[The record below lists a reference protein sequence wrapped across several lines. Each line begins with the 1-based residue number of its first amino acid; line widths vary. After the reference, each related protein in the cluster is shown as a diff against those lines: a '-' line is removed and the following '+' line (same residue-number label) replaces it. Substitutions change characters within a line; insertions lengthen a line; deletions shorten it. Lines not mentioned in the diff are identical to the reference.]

1 MSNFVSSPGRI
12 PSAAAQLLNSQTLS
26 SFGRDN
32 STPAQPI
39 LYSEDLPPHLQL
51 QQQQQ
56 RAIAGR
62 RRQIAVPK
70 VVDVTGEKVRES
82 FETFI
87 EEFVDPEQA
96 DDDWDGKIYLAQIEA
111 MKTYEYST
119 LYVDYQHLLLRE
131 NGVLATAIL
140 EQYYRFSPFLL
151 KGLHR
156 LLKKY
161 APSLLHTSLLHN
173 TEETVSETSTSSQAN
188 ERVFQISFSIY
199 QPYKESGISDQIKLV
214 H

>member
-1 MSNFVSSPGRI
+1 MDISLILKSALNTIFFFPSSFFFWVYIFHARSEITLVNIITYNVQFCIITRENPIRCC
-12 PSAAAQLLNSQTLS
+12 PVVEFTNSV
-26 SFGRDN
+26 FGRDN

-87 EEFVDPEQA
+87 EEFVDPEQT

-140 EQYYRFSPFLL
+140 EQYYRFSPFC
-151 KGLHR
+151 
-156 LLKKY
+156 
-161 APSLLHTSLLHN
+161 
-173 TEETVSETSTSSQAN
+173 
-188 ERVFQISFSIY
+188 
-199 QPYKESGISDQIKLV
+199 
-214 H
+214 

>member
-12 PSAAAQLLNSQTLS
+12 PSDAAQLLNSQTLS

-51 QQQQQ
+51 QQQQQQ

-87 EEFVDPEQA
+87 EEFVDPEQT

-156 LLKKY
+156 LLKNMHQACYIPVYFTIPKK
-161 APSLLHTSLLHN
+161 LLVKLQPVLKQMN
-173 TEETVSETSTSSQAN
+173 
-188 ERVFQISFSIY
+188 VFSKFLFQFTNRTKNQGY
-199 QPYKESGISDQIKLV
+199 QIK
-214 H
+214 

>member
-1 MSNFVSSPGRI
+1 MVYIFHARSEITLVNIITYNVQFCIITREN
-12 PSAAAQLLNSQTLS
+12 PSDAAQLLNSQTLS

-51 QQQQQ
+51 QQQQQQ

-87 EEFVDPEQA
+87 EEFVDPEQT
-96 DDDWDGKIYLAQIEA
+96 DDDWDGKIYWP
-111 MKTYEYST
+111 K
-119 LYVDYQHLLLRE
+119 
-131 NGVLATAIL
+131 
-140 EQYYRFSPFLL
+140 L
-151 KGLHR
+151 KL
-156 LLKKY
+156 
-161 APSLLHTSLLHN
+161 
-173 TEETVSETSTSSQAN
+173 
-188 ERVFQISFSIY
+188 
-199 QPYKESGISDQIKLV
+199 
-214 H
+214 